1 MRAVVMQHE
10 EHEGPGILAPALQAA
25 GFSLVKR
32 FRTVKREDVDA
43 ELVVVLGGPMGV
55 YEADRHP
62 FLEEELEILRERLA
76 LERPVLGICLGAQ
89 LMAAAAGSE
98 VFVGK
103 NGLEV
108 GVAPV
113 RWTQE
118 GLADSVLAGVRPR
131 TAVAHWHQDTY
142 KPVPGATLL
151 ASTDRYSQQA
161 FRLGASYGFQ
171 FHMELTASE
180 FERWLTQGAEELEEL
195 YGKKVDELRAQ
206 LPKLRSAEP
215 ELRELTERLAHHFAK
230 EAARRA
236 GGR

>member
-10 EHEGPGILAPALQAA
+10 EHEGPGMLGPALQAA

-43 ELVVVLGGPMGV
+43 ELVVVLGGTMGV
-55 YEADRHP
+55 YEADLHP
-62 FLEEELEILRERLA
+62 FLEEELEVLRERLA

-89 LMAAAAGSE
+89 LLAAAAGSE

-108 GVAPV
+108 GVGPV
-113 RWTQE
+113 RWTPE
-118 GLADSVLAGVRPR
+118 GLADPVLAGVRAR
-131 TAVAHWHQDTY
+131 TPVAHWHQDTY
-142 KPVPGATLL
+142 KPVAGATLL

-180 FERWLTQGAEELEEL
+180 FERWLTEGAADLEAR
-195 YGKKVDELRAQ
+195 GKKVDELRAQ
-206 LPKLRSAEP
+206 LPKLRAAEP
-215 ELRELTERLAHHFAK
+215 ELRDLTERLAHHFAR
-230 EAARRA
+230 EAARLA
-236 GGR
+236 KGR

>member
-10 EHEGPGILAPALQAA
+10 EHEGPGLLGPALEAA
-25 GFSLVKR
+25 GFTLVKR

-62 FLEEELEILRERLA
+62 FLGEELALLTERLA
-76 LERPVLGICLGAQ
+76 LERPVLGLCLGAQ
-89 LMAAAAGSE
+89 LLAAAAGSE

-113 RWTQE
+113 RWTKE
-118 GLADSVLAGVRPR
+118 GLADPVIAGVRPR
-131 TAVAHWHQDTY
+131 TPVAHWHQDTF

-161 FRLGASYGFQ
+161 FRLGDSYGFQ
-171 FHMELTASE
+171 FHLELTADE
-180 FERWLTQGAEELEEL
+180 LERWFTQGEEELVEL
-195 YGKKVDELRAQ
+195 YEKDVAELRSQ
-206 LPKLRSAEP
+206 LPKLRAAEP
-215 ELRELTERLAHHFAK
+215 ELRELLERLAHHFARVAR
-230 EAARRA
+230 AAR
-236 GGR
+236 

>member
-10 EHEGPGILAPALQAA
+10 EHEGPGLLGPALEAA
-25 GFSLVKR
+25 GFTLVKR

-55 YEADRHP
+55 YESDRHP
-62 FLEEELEILRERLA
+62 FLGGELALVTERLA
-76 LERPVLGICLGAQ
+76 LERPVLGLCLGAQ
-89 LMAAAAGSE
+89 LLAAAAGSE

-113 RWTQE
+113 RWTKE
-118 GLADSVLAGVRPR
+118 GLADPVIAGVRPR
-131 TAVAHWHQDTY
+131 TPVAHWHRDTF

-161 FRLGASYGFQ
+161 FRLGDSYGFQ
-171 FHMELTASE
+171 FHLELTADE
-180 FERWLTQGAEELEEL
+180 LERWFTQGQEELVEL
-195 YGKKVDELRAQ
+195 YEKDLAELRSQ
-206 LPKLRSAEP
+206 LPKLRAAEP
-215 ELRELTERLAHHFAK
+215 ELRELLERLAHHFARVAR
-230 EAARRA
+230 AAR
-236 GGR
+236 

>member
-10 EHEGPGILAPALQAA
+10 EHEGPGMLGPALQAA

-43 ELVVVLGGPMGV
+43 ELVVVLGGTMGV

-62 FLEEELEILRERLA
+62 FLDEELGVLRERLA
-76 LERPVLGICLGAQ
+76 LGLPVLGICLGAQ
-89 LMAAAAGSE
+89 LLAAAAGSD

-108 GVAPV
+108 GVGPV
-113 RWTQE
+113 RWTPEALQ
-118 GLADSVLAGVRPR
+118 DSVIAGVRPR

-142 KPVPGATLL
+142 RPVAGATLL

-171 FHMELTASE
+171 FHMELTASD
-180 FERWLTQGAEELEEL
+180 FERWLTEGAEELELLHE
-195 YGKKVDELRAQ
+195 KKVDELRAQ
-206 LPKLRSAEP
+206 LPKLRAAEP
-215 ELRELTERLAHHFAK
+215 ELRELTERLAHHFAR
-230 EAARRA
+230 EASRLA